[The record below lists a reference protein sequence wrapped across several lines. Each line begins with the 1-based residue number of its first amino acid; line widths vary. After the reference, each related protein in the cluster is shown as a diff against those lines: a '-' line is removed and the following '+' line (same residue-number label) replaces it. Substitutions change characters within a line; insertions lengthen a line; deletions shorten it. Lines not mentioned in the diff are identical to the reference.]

1 MSAGKRITPTG
12 ELVLP
17 ASAPRWQWL
26 EARRQGITGTDVVKI
41 IGASRYGGPLDVY
54 LDKRVGEDDRD
65 NEPARWGR
73 LLEDD
78 VAREWARRH
87 GEGTRIRRAGL
98 VRHHRHRHHMV
109 TCDRLVVGQAAVLEC
124 KTTSAF
130 KADDWAEGI
139 PQHVTIQT
147 QWQMHVTG
155 YNVAHIAALI
165 GGQRLASFA
174 VERDQPVIDYL
185 VEEADRLWECVQ
197 AGTPPKVHP
206 GLLTD
211 EALDRLH
218 PDRAGVVHIDPDE
231 AGAWIDRYRAA
242 QAAEKAAEG
251 AKAEARLALLQ
262 MLGDGDVAAIGD
274 RVAFTYT
281 AGKPSVSVPAANA
294 RTLLNDHPELAADY
308 VVTKPPTRTFA
319 LKK

>member
-1 MSAGKRITPTG
+1 VSAGKRITPTG
-12 ELVLP
+12 VLVLP

-54 LDKRVGEDDRD
+54 LDKRVGEEDRD

-130 KADDWAEGI
+130 KADDWADGI

-165 GGQRLASFA
+165 GGQRLASFT

-211 EALDRLH
+211 DALDRLH
-218 PDRAGVVHIDPDE
+218 PDRAGAVELSVDE
-231 AGAWIDRYRAA
+231 AQFWVARYREASDAERAA
-242 QAAEKAAEG
+242 AATKNE
-251 AKAEARLALLQ
+251 AKLALVQ
-262 MLGDGDVAAIGD
+262 MLGGADVGT
-274 RVAFTYT
+274 VAGRPVITYKAT
-281 AGKPSVSVPAANA
+281 SASVEVPAANA
-294 RTLLNDHPELAADY
+294 RALLKDHPELAADY
-308 VVTKPPTRTFA
+308 VVTKPPTRRFA